1 MDVPLGI
8 EGIRAM
14 AFLQRLVL
22 FSVVF
27 ISGCAQ
33 TVWVKP
39 GASPQEQRVAD
50 LQCDVFAANATTR
63 QPVYGHKA
71 GAVIASA
78 IVAGIAEGLEQ
89 ANWKMRC
96 MQANGF
102 VQVPVAPAM
111 PVTTVAGP
119 APTLESPQK
128 TSTPM
133 VTVAQAAISVAAPIA
148 ARAQPVAT
156 DRPKCTA
163 YSYQEYL
170 RQKAICD
177 ADVITN

>member
-1 MDVPLGI
+1 
-8 EGIRAM
+8 M

-111 PVTTVAGP
+111 PERARELVVAEAGAIGSLKLTSNVNGP
-119 APTLESPQK
+119 GKANAPPAGGLVEATCS
-128 TSTPM
+128 ST
-133 VTVAQAAISVAAPIA
+133 AS
-148 ARAQPVAT
+148 
-156 DRPKCTA
+156 
-163 YSYQEYL
+163 
-170 RQKAICD
+170 
-177 ADVITN
+177 